1 MEYKGINYKGIALS
15 HYEQGILDE
24 EARVEDAIWVAF
36 GEELQC
42 VRAAFDCA
50 SAIYTKV
57 VLRIR
62 QGHHL
67 DDDMS
72 HVTNVLFIRSF
83 NSLRIALISAE
94 HGYYQQALTLC
105 RMAMEDWIFAN
116 DAELNN
122 ATLDAL
128 MGRGCDRLGRGR
140 LAIPEMAK
148 RVLGPDDQHG
158 QSKLVDNYGFLSEYG
173 AHPRGVSH
181 LGIMSHAGKKWS
193 MHIGPFFDKR
203 LAGITLQS
211 LLAQITGML
220 MLASKLSL
228 MHGIDPKEIVTPSQE
243 LLDEALASLKEKS
256 PE

>member
-1 MEYKGINYKGIALS
+1 MQARKGGEMEYKGINYKGIALS

-50 SAIYTKV
+50 SAIYTNV

-94 HGYYQQALTLC
+94 HGYYQC
-105 RMAMEDWIFAN
+105 
-116 DAELNN
+116 
-122 ATLDAL
+122 
-128 MGRGCDRLGRGR
+128 
-140 LAIPEMAK
+140 K
-148 RVLGPDDQHG
+148 R
-158 QSKLVDNYGFLSEYG
+158 
-173 AHPRGVSH
+173 
-181 LGIMSHAGKKWS
+181 
-193 MHIGPFFDKR
+193 
-203 LAGITLQS
+203 
-211 LLAQITGML
+211 
-220 MLASKLSL
+220 
-228 MHGIDPKEIVTPSQE
+228 
-243 LLDEALASLKEKS
+243 
-256 PE
+256 